1 MTGKTR
7 RICGGRLAAAVVAHL
22 IYMAAAG
29 PASAM
34 QILEAADHG
43 ELAAEISATGVNRIA
58 LSHDRIR
65 RVIRAPGGFVTEH
78 DPETG
83 ELYLRPVAAG
93 QGAEPEAA
101 GGSDGAPVILFIGT
115 EKGFT
120 YRLTL
125 TPSDRD
131 SAQILIRNG
140 AALTRA
146 EAGAAV
152 PATGA
157 DPRIGVRGR
166 PRVAALVGLIR
177 AVARREPPAGYAIE
191 TGTGRVIGGLPV
203 IETWRGPRLTA
214 HVVEDD
220 GAVADAADLAGTMGV
235 RAAAAWLAAPGSGPS
250 GGRLAV
256 IVTDAAGPND
266 AMPAERNAGRRN
278 AGRRI
283 PGRPAMSAVDGDAG
297 AVRRRQLVLFSV
309 IAAVVLVVLAV
320 WLTAGGG
327 GQPAVQG
334 GIEAELAGPD
344 IAEKVWTRRSE
355 ARIGTIETRLREIET
370 EARRLG
376 SENERLRQKLAGD
389 AANAR
394 SVIDRQAAV
403 IDALERQ
410 MNAPP
415 PAETPDGTGF
425 FRPAESQAGTPAA
438 NPAPAPPAPL
448 IETFELKDA
457 GSGATGPGAA
467 GPGIGGLS
475 GAAVKPVG
483 VWLPAGSHA
492 EAVVLSG
499 VDASAGVSSQ
509 GDPRPVLFRITGPAW
524 TAAENGAAMQ
534 VDVAGCTVTGAAHG
548 DLSSEKIYARLRTM
562 TCAGPGFGTVIETDV
577 AGFVA
582 GSGKVGVRG
591 PVVSREGALVEKA
604 FLAGLVS
611 SLGQG
616 VSQAFQPQAVAT
628 GGGAAL
634 ANSGLGDI
642 GRAGLGSGA
651 ASAGQKVADY
661 MIRRAEQY
669 QPVIQLGAGT
679 RVTLVFLEGARLD
692 GQVAV
697 KSAAKSNQGGN

>member
-1 MTGKTR
+1 
-7 RICGGRLAAAVVAHL
+7 
-22 IYMAAAG
+22 
-29 PASAM
+29 
-34 QILEAADHG
+34 
-43 ELAAEISATGVNRIA
+43 
-58 LSHDRIR
+58 
-65 RVIRAPGGFVTEH
+65 
-78 DPETG
+78 
-83 ELYLRPVAAG
+83 
-93 QGAEPEAA
+93 
-101 GGSDGAPVILFIGT
+101 
-115 EKGFT
+115 
-120 YRLTL
+120 
-125 TPSDRD
+125 
-131 SAQILIRNG
+131 
-140 AALTRA
+140 
-146 EAGAAV
+146 
-152 PATGA
+152 
-157 DPRIGVRGR
+157 
-166 PRVAALVGLIR
+166 
-177 AVARREPPAGYAIE
+177 
-191 TGTGRVIGGLPV
+191 
-203 IETWRGPRLTA
+203 
-214 HVVEDD
+214 
-220 GAVADAADLAGTMGV
+220 
-235 RAAAAWLAAPGSGPS
+235 
-250 GGRLAV
+250 
-256 IVTDAAGPND
+256 
-266 AMPAERNAGRRN
+266 
-278 AGRRI
+278 
-283 PGRPAMSAVDGDAG
+283 MSAVDGDAG

-334 GIEAELAGPD
+334 GIEAELAGPE

-355 ARIGTIETRLREIET
+355 ARIGTIETRLREMET

-376 SENERLRQKLAGD
+376 SENERLRQNLAGD

-415 PAETPDGTGF
+415 PTGSPDGTGF
-425 FRPAESQAGTPAA
+425 FRPAGTPAETPAA
-438 NPAPAPPAPL
+438 NPAAAPPAPL
-448 IETFELKDA
+448 IETFELNDA
-457 GSGATGPGAA
+457 GPGATGPGGA
-467 GPGIGGLS
+467 GLS

-483 VWLPAGSHA
+483 RWLPAGSHA
-492 EAVVLSG
+492 EAVVLAG

-562 TCAGPGFGTVIETDV
+562 TCAGPGSGTVIETDV

-604 FLAGLVS
+604 FLAGMVS
-611 SLGQG
+611 GLGQG
-616 VSQAFQPQAVAT
+616 VSQAFQPQAVGT
-628 GGGAAL
+628 GGGAAV
-634 ANSGLGDI
+634 ANTGLGDI